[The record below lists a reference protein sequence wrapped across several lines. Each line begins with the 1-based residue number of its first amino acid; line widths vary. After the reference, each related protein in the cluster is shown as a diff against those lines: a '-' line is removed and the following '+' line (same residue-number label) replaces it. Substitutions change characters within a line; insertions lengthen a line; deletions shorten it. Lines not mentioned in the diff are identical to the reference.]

1 MYEFFSKISNL
12 ISGPLFNAAQ
22 TDIALIAAL
31 FLGFVGSVA
40 PCQLSANAAAIMYF
54 GNRQVQTKFR
64 WMEAV
69 FYLAGK
75 VVVFSGF
82 GILFYLFGRE
92 ISTEFIPLFSW
103 SRKLLGPL
111 LIIIGF
117 VMLGIIRLRFSVG
130 TRLSAFLQSKS
141 KRLGGKSGAFLLG
154 AAFSLGFCPTMFV
167 LFYGSLM
174 PLVMS
179 APYGFALPP
188 VFAIGTAMPFLLFAG
203 LAYGFGIDQKMIRTT
218 KRWGL
223 IVQRLTGIL
232 LLSLGIAD
240 TATYWA
246 TPF

>member
-12 ISGPLFNAAQ
+12 LGGPLFNAAQ

-40 PCQLSANAAAIMYF
+40 PCQLSANAAATMYF
-54 GNRQVQTKFR
+54 GNRQVQAKLR
-64 WMEAV
+64 WMEV
-69 FYLAGK
+69 VLYLAGK

-92 ISTEFIPLFSW
+92 ISTEFIPFFSW

-111 LIIIGF
+111 LVVIGF
-117 VMLGIIRLRFSVG
+117 VLLGFIRLRFSMG
-130 TRLSAFLQSKS
+130 TRLSAWLQGKS
-141 KRLGGKSGAFLLG
+141 KRLGGKNGAFLLG

-179 APYGFALPP
+179 APYGFALPS
-188 VFAIGTAMPFLLFAG
+188 VFAIGTAMPLLLFAG
-203 LAYGFGIDQKMIRTT
+203 LAVGFGLDQKMIRKT

-223 IVQRLTGIL
+223 VVQRFAGTL
-232 LLSLGIAD
+232 LLVLGIAD